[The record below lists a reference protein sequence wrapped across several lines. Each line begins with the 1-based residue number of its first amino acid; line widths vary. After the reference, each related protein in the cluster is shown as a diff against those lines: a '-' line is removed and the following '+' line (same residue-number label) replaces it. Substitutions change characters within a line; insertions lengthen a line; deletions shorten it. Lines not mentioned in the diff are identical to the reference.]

1 VALDHAVENVER
13 KGDSRVRIDLQD
25 IYRANPK
32 AFIAASAL
40 IAAAFAFLVI
50 KGVSGSGSS
59 SPGAKRAATH
69 STTTTPSAGTTTAAA
84 GVTTPDPSYHP
95 AYATN
100 VPSSPIDEKLASAMG
115 QSGSAMA
122 ALEAL
127 TPPAPAWTTAYPAV
141 PATVTQSDQGYAVA
155 FTKELLN
162 RDYRTQSRSDL
173 ARWLQAEA
181 AAEMLPGVPAATAE
195 HTLFGELMEP
205 AAIGDQAGPVPTAT
219 QWTTLAG
226 AGVKQHV
233 YNVFVNPDPTWS
245 GFVSQGFTSA
255 DPLLTVKDVTGVIAT
270 TRSGKTTTK
279 HFSFQLFLASALHHP
294 GYGSFG
300 IDQWGAD

>member
-1 VALDHAVENVER
+1 MDRATENVDPT
-13 KGDSRVRIDLQD
+13 KGEKVVRFDLQD

-59 SPGAKRAATH
+59 SPGAKPAATH
-69 STTTTPSAGTTTAAA
+69 STTTTTPAAGKTTATA

-122 ALEAL
+122 ALEAM
-127 TPPAPAWTTAYPAV
+127 TPPAPAWTKAYSAV
-141 PATVTQSDQGYAVA
+141 PASVTQSDQGYAAA
-155 FTKELLN
+155 FTKELLD

-173 ARWLQAEA
+173 ARWLQAES
-181 AAEMLPGVPAATAE
+181 AAEMLPGVPTAAAE
-195 HTLFGELMEP
+195 HTLYGELLEP

-226 AGVKQHV
+226 AGVTQHV

-294 GYGSFG
+294 GL
-300 IDQWGAD
+300 DLALTDRAPA

>member
-1 VALDHAVENVER
+1 MDHAAENVDPT
-13 KGDSRVRIDLQD
+13 KGDTRVRIDLQE

-50 KGVSGSGSS
+50 KGVSCGGNSGPS
-59 SPGAKRAATH
+59 AKPAAAH

-122 ALEAL
+122 ALEAM

-141 PATVTQSDQGYAVA
+141 ACKCD
-155 FTKELLN
+155 
-162 RDYRTQSRSDL
+162 
-173 ARWLQAEA
+173 AERPR
-181 AAEMLPGVPAATAE
+181 L
-195 HTLFGELMEP
+195 
-205 AAIGDQAGPVPTAT
+205 
-219 QWTTLAG
+219 
-226 AGVKQHV
+226 
-233 YNVFVNPDPTWS
+233 
-245 GFVSQGFTSA
+245 
-255 DPLLTVKDVTGVIAT
+255 
-270 TRSGKTTTK
+270 RSGI
-279 HFSFQLFLASALHHP
+279 H
-294 GYGSFG
+294 G
-300 IDQWGAD
+300 GAARSGLQDAVPV